1 MNRELTSLSYRLISI
16 WIQVLILI
24 KNRAI
29 LVIILFLF
37 LFFFTSPCMYS
48 HVMGFYVPIYYWDF
62 FMCENRVGHSF
73 FAKDI

>member
-1 MNRELTSLSYRLISI
+1 MKRELMSLSYRHISI

-29 LVIILFLF
+29 LVINVLGFFCISLYVFSCNGILCTYLLLDFLCVKIE
-37 LFFFTSPCMYS
+37 LIT
-48 HVMGFYVPIYYWDF
+48 H
-62 FMCENRVGHSF
+62 F